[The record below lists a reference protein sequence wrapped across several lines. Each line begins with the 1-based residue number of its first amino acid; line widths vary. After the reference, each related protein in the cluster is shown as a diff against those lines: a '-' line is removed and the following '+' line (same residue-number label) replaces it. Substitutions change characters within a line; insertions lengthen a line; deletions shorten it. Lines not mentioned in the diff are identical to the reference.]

1 MGVIFKQ
8 RHRHHI
14 ITFTVV
20 ILTFVFEKK
29 YFFIILQYNHDLFFF
44 EILRRNPLS
53 KCWPKMIPPRT
64 SCRRNTSHLPN
75 ITYIGLKDARPGLA
89 SFKPMYVRF
98 DMWEV
103 ILRHDVR
110 RGIILGQHFE
120 SEFHRRI

>member
-1 MGVIFKQ
+1 MCTKSCRMTTKMVVIFKQ

-53 KCWPKMIPPRT
+53 KCWPKMIPLRT
-64 SCRRNTSHLPN
+64 SCRRITSHLSN
-75 ITYIGLKDARPGLA
+75 LTYLFSLLLWQLEIRKYFSDTMSAG
-89 SFKPMYVRF
+89 
-98 DMWEV
+98 
-103 ILRHDVR
+103 
-110 RGIILGQHFE
+110 E
-120 SEFHRRI
+120 SSVPKSGGKSPS